1 MPSDIDRDTYGA
13 VYGPTAGDRIRLGDT
28 DLVVEVERDESSYG
42 DEVLAGCGKTMQAG
56 MLIQGRQP
64 SDAAL
69 DVVISNVVIID
80 PVLGVFKGNIGIADG
95 RIVGIGRAG
104 NPDVMDNV
112 DLIIGPHTGL
122 LPGEGLIATPG
133 GVDSHVHLSS
143 APLLPV
149 LLGSGITTIVGMGA
163 GGIWD
168 VGVNPAVHLR
178 RMLDALAGFPVNV
191 ALLARGAYDPPALER
206 ALAAG
211 AAGFKIHEDFGGS
224 PAIIDCTLTVAETA
238 DVAVAMH
245 TDSLNESGLLA
256 DTIAAIAGRTVHAYH
271 VEGSGGGHVPNAIEL
286 VSLPNVIASSTTP
299 TVPFGINAR
308 DEIVPMAM
316 IVHRQNRALESDTR
330 TTQSRVRSRTME
342 AESWLHEQG
351 AISIINS
358 DSLGMGRGGEVVRRT
373 WQLAHTMAREV
384 GEAAPHNERVMRYL
398 AKHTIN
404 PAITHGLSSEV
415 GSLEPGKLADVVL
428 WRPALFGTK
437 PEAVVKRG
445 FIAWGQAGDG
455 SSSIRSAQP
464 RMYGPMFGGLGDA
477 PRALATVFVS
487 QSAVAA
493 RIADAIPNRH
503 IGAVRNT
510 RTLSRAEMVRNASV
524 PHIEVPADGGPVL
537 IDGSPARLE
546 PTTDVP
552 LGRRYHIA

>member
-13 VYGPTAGDRIRLGDT
+13 LYGPTAGDRIRLGDT
-28 DLVVEVERDESSYG
+28 DLIVEVERDESSYG

-56 MLIQGRQP
+56 MLIQGRQR
-64 SDAAL
+64 SDSAL

-80 PVLGVFKGNIGIADG
+80 PVLGVFKGNIGIAAG
-95 RIVGIGRAG
+95 RIVGVGRAG

-112 DLIIGPHTGL
+112 DLTIGPHTSL

-163 GGIWD
+163 GGVWD

-178 RMLDALAGFPVNV
+178 RMLDALAGFPLNV
-191 ALLARGAYDPPALER
+191 ALLARGAYDPPALEA

-224 PAIIDCTLTVAETA
+224 PAIIDCTLTVAEMA

-286 VSLPNVIASSTTP
+286 VTQPNVIASSTTP
-299 TVPFGINAR
+299 TVPFGINAL

-316 IVHRQNRALESDTR
+316 IVHRQNRVLESDTR
-330 TTQSRVRSRTME
+330 TTRSRVRSRTME
-342 AESWLHEQG
+342 AESWLHDQG

-358 DSLGMGRGGEVVRRT
+358 DSLGMGRGGEVIRRT

-384 GEAAPHNERVMRYL
+384 DAAPPHNERALRYL

-404 PAITHGLSSEV
+404 PAITHGLSSDV
-415 GSLEPGKLADVVL
+415 GSLEPGKLADVIL

-437 PEAVVKRG
+437 PEAVMKQG

-455 SSSIRSAQP
+455 SGSIRSSQP
-464 RMYGPMFGGLGDA
+464 RMYGPMFGGLGEA
-477 PRALATVFVS
+477 PRSLATAFVA
-487 QSAVAA
+487 QSAIDAG
-493 RIADAIPNRH
+493 IADAATHRNIA
-503 IGAVRNT
+503 AVRNS
-510 RTLSRAEMVRNASV
+510 RSLSRTDMIHNTSV
-524 PHIEVPADGGPVL
+524 PTIEVPLDGGPVV
-537 IDGSPARLE
+537 INDRPAMLE
-546 PTTDVP
+546 PIDEVP
-552 LGRRYHIA
+552 LGQRYHFA